1 MSTISGPYWECLVGL
16 LWVTGGGCGRE
27 GVFSAVVYVYIL
39 LTPNVSV
46 DMTKGAAVI
55 TLGVCGVHI
64 VFVGVCSKS
73 DGYMHVGRGVAHID

>member
-1 MSTISGPYWECLVGL
+1 MTW
-16 LWVTGGGCGRE
+16 WVIACGCTGGGCGGE
-27 GVFSAVVYVYIL
+27 GVFSVVVYVWCIL

-64 VFVGVCSKS
+64 VFVGV
-73 DGYMHVGRGVAHID
+73 